1 MKRILLICL
10 AALFCMPA
18 SAMADNGTVISITPV
33 GGQFVGSYSVSVTVP
48 DSSGYYGGFGYA
60 WQVAPTEACD
70 PNNYAGGLVW
80 VGEVM
85 NADMPDTFTGSDT
98 FVPTGTSF
106 KICLG
111 ISRAEAGRTLLAEQV
126 YNAPAP
132 VSIPTTTPTSTPTST
147 TPTAPVS
154 DPGKPAATCT
164 YWTTQ
169 ESKRGKVMKS
179 VKAAYSKA
187 KKSYRKK
194 RTSARRRAMNR
205 ARQKFNVAATKAKT
219 AERKAFA
226 ACA

>member
-10 AALFCMPA
+10 AALFCTPA
-18 SAMADNGTVISITPV
+18 SALADNGTVISITPSA
-33 GGQFVGSYSVSVTVP
+33 GQFLGTYSVSVTVP
-48 DSSGYYGGFGYA
+48 DSVGYYGGYGYA
-60 WQVAPTEACD
+60 WQVGPTEVCD

-80 VGEVM
+80 VGNVM
-85 NADMPDTFTGSDT
+85 NGDAPDTFTGSDT
-98 FVPTGTSF
+98 FVPNGASF

-111 ISRAEAGRTLLAEQV
+111 ISRAEAGRQLVAEQV

-132 VSIPTTTPTSTPTST
+132 ASAPAPTPAPTS
-147 TPTAPVS
+147 PTAPVS
-154 DPGKPAATCT
+154 DPGKAAATCT

-169 ESKRGKVMKS
+169 ESTRGRAMKS
-179 VKAAYSKA
+179 AKAAYSKA

-205 ARQKFNVAATKAKT
+205 ARQKFNTAETKLKT
-219 AERKAFA
+219 AERKGLA